1 MCARPNSSAARST
14 THLDLESAFGRF
26 GALKRCVIRKNVLAF
41 VDFADVQDAVTA
53 KGAMHGSLEFGKK
66 LIVEFQALNRT
77 EPTVTRVEAWS
88 GSGYCRSRDGGDEAW
103 TRRVAARGSQ
113 RCSDFGSHRRFS
125 PYRGERYWEDDDHNI
140 STRRNTIVRARTRS
154 PTRG

>member
-77 EPTVTRVEAWS
+77 EPTVTRVEAWR
-88 GSGYCRSRDGGDEAW
+88 GSGYRRSRDGGDEAW
-103 TRRVAARGSQ
+103 TRRVVARESQ
-113 RCSDFGSHRRFS
+113 RCGGSHRRSS
-125 PYRGERYWEDDDHNI
+125 PCRGARYWEDDEDNI
-140 STRRNTIVRARTRS
+140 STRRNTTVRARTRS